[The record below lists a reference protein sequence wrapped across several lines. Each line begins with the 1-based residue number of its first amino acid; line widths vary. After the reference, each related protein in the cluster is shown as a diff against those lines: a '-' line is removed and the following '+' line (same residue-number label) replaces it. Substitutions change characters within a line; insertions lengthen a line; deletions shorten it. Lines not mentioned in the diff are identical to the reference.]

1 MCVIL
6 RNDLFRLCEM
16 EGAKWVRNDKSYV
29 LSLGLMDSRTVD
41 VQCAHITTHHI
52 TSQQHNKPL
61 SQHNKPLSQHTLTH
75 LPTQHPHQTK
85 SKTKRN
91 SMSVCLFVWCCAGNG
106 LGPEG
111 AKHLSPAFASMTQMT
126 SLDLESENTH
136 FVNVC
141 DFEE

>member
-6 RNDLFRLCEM
+6 RNDLFGLCEM
-16 EGAKWVRNDKSYV
+16 EGAKCVRNDKSCL

-41 VQCAHITTHHI
+41 VQCAHNTTHI
-52 TSQQHNKPL
+52 TSHHNTTQQATFTTHTHPPSHTTSTPNQIKNK
-61 SQHNKPLSQHTLTH
+61 T
-75 LPTQHPHQTK
+75 
-85 SKTKRN
+85 RN
-91 SMSVCLFVWCCAGNG
+91 SMSVCLFVWCCAGNE
-106 LGPEG
+106 LRPEG

-126 SLDLESENTH
+126 SLNVESESTH